1 MLIVLVGVSLTTDIA
16 EIEIQAQ
23 MFSTLPLQIT
33 SFIVVSTVVPL
44 AEEVI
49 FRGALFNAVMRPSA
63 TGLRGLAVPV
73 IVSSIAFAVLHVP
86 SGFVMLGPILQ
97 ITLLAFYLGV
107 LRAATDSVIPSVVAH
122 MTWNLVSAAGYALAN
137 TVQVP

>member
-1 MLIVLVGVSLTTDIA
+1 
-16 EIEIQAQ
+16 
-23 MFSTLPLQIT
+23 
-33 SFIVVSTVVPL
+33 
-44 AEEVI
+44 
-49 FRGALFNAVMRPSA
+49 LFNAVMRPSA

-73 IVSSIAFAVLHVP
+73 VVSSIAFAVLHVP